1 MNLIKKIFNGTKT
14 YLSDV
19 LNKWKYNF
27 KSKYRQTYNNLLPIF
42 TNTCSVNTWE
52 KYKVF
57 SWKCVKFDTWVFL
70 LYFLHKIVVQWL
82 ACQFWCIF
90 RTKWF
95 IYFYA
100 KNQHVYII
108 LTLSLCGTDN
118 VSHTEIKVI
127 IYFFVNII

>member
-1 MNLIKKIFNGTKT
+1 MVLYSNYRDILKNKTNSWVLSSNELINIEFLLWIWFKNKTFNWTKT
-14 YLSDV
+14 YLSDA

-82 ACQFWCIF
+82 ACQIWCIF

-95 IYFYA
+95 IYF
-100 KNQHVYII
+100 
-108 LTLSLCGTDN
+108 LC
-118 VSHTEIKVI
+118 K
-127 IYFFVNII
+127 